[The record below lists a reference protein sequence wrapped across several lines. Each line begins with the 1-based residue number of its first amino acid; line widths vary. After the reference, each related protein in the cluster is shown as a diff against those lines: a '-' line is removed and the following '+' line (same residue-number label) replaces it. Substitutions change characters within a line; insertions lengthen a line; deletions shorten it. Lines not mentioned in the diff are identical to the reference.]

1 MPQARRRRL
10 NDRQKNRPG
19 RQAMKPTTDLY
30 DDHESSVKTCSTQFR
45 DFGGKTSFYGP
56 IRTVRCFRDNQL
68 FRALLDEPGNGAVV
82 VVDGGGSTE
91 SALMG
96 DIIAAKGAKNGWSG
110 VVILGAIRDSAA
122 VGEIDIGV
130 KALGVNPAKSA
141 KQGIGDVDASL
152 SFGGIDFEPGHWIYC
167 DEDGVLVSQ
176 HELDV
181 S

>member
-1 MPQARRRRL
+1 
-10 NDRQKNRPG
+10 
-19 RQAMKPTTDLY
+19 MKPTTDLY
-30 DDHESSVKTCSTQFR
+30 DDHESRVLTCSTQFR
-45 DFGGKTSFYGP
+45 DFGGRTRFYGR
-56 IRTVRCFRDNQL
+56 IRTVRCLRDNQL

-96 DIIAAKGAKNGWSG
+96 DIIAAKGAKNGWAG

-122 VGEIDIGV
+122 VADIDIGV

-141 KQGIGDVDASL
+141 KRGDGEIDVTVN
-152 SFGGIDFEPGHWIYC
+152 FGGVNFEPGHWIYC
-167 DEDGVLVSQ
+167 DEDGVLVSP

>member
-1 MPQARRRRL
+1 
-10 NDRQKNRPG
+10 
-19 RQAMKPTTDLY
+19 MKPTADLY
-30 DDHESSVKTCSTQFR
+30 DDHKSLAKTCSTQFQ
-45 DFGGKTSFYGP
+45 DFGGKTSFFGP
-56 IRTVRCFRDNQL
+56 IRTVRCYRDNQL
-68 FRALLDEPGNGAVV
+68 FRALLDEPGHGAVV

-96 DIIAAKGAKNGWSG
+96 DIIAAKGAKNGWAG

-122 VGEIDIGV
+122 VGEIDFGV

-141 KQGIGDVDASL
+141 KLGEGAVDETV
-152 SFGGIDFEPGHWIYC
+152 SFGGVDFEPGHWIYC

-176 HELDV
+176 DELDV

>member
-1 MPQARRRRL
+1 
-10 NDRQKNRPG
+10 
-19 RQAMKPTTDLY
+19 MKPTTDLY
-30 DDHESSVKTCSTQFR
+30 DDYDSKVQTCSTQFR
-45 DFGGKTSFYGP
+45 DFGGKTSFFGP

-68 FRALLDEPGNGAVV
+68 FRALLDEPGDGAVV

-96 DIIAAKGAKNGWSG
+96 DIIAAKGARNGWAG

-122 VGEIDIGV
+122 VGDIDLGV

-141 KQGIGDVDASL
+141 KRGDGEVDVKV
-152 SFGGIDFEPGHWIYC
+152 SFGGVDFEPGHWIYC

-176 HELDV
+176 DELDV
-181 S
+181 R